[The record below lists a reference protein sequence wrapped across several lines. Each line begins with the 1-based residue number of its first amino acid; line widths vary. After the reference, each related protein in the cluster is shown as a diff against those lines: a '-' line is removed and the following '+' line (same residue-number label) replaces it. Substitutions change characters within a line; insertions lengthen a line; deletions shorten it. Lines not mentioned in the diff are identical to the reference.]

1 MTPAPGARGGLLLWV
16 THLHG
21 IGHLRRAAALA
32 RACRAQGLAATLVSG
47 GRPVPSLV
55 PELAGDGVALV
66 QLAPLHSPEGDFR
79 RLVGPDGRDAGEA
92 VMTARRQQLLATFE
106 SVRPAV
112 VMTEMYPFGRRAL
125 RSEASALVEAAQ
137 AARPRPRLLASVRDL
152 LVDKPLDRLRWMI
165 EAAAPYDAVLVHGD
179 PAVLRFEESFPLAGE
194 LGDRLRYTGY
204 VATPA
209 TGLASADPDAGRDE
223 VLVSAGG
230 GAFGLALLET
240 ALAARPLCPRLRAL
254 TWRLLLGPNLPEEG
268 RRRLLAA
275 HGPGLI
281 VEPARPDFPALL
293 GRCRLSIGQAGVNT
307 LLEGL
312 AAGARIL
319 AVPYAGAG
327 ETEQAER
334 ARRFA
339 ERGWVSL
346 LAESARSPASLAE
359 AAETAAARP
368 RPRPTI
374 NLDGARHSAEI
385 VAAMAAIVPPAALGE
400 EA

>member
-1 MTPAPGARGGLLLWV
+1 
-16 THLHG
+16 
-21 IGHLRRAAALA
+21 
-32 RACRAQGLAATLVSG
+32 VSG
-47 GRPVPSLV
+47 GRPVPSLA
-55 PELAGDGVALV
+55 PELARDGVALV

-79 RLVGPDGRDAGEA
+79 RLVDADGRDAGEA
-92 VMTARRQQLLATFE
+92 LMTARRQQLLATFE
-106 SVRPAV
+106 AVRPAV
-112 VMTEMYPFGRRAL
+112 VMTEMYPFGRRSL
-125 RSEASALVEAAQ
+125 RGEAAALVEAAQ
-137 AARPRPRLLASVRDL
+137 TARPRPRLLASVRDL
-152 LVDKPLDRLRWMI
+152 LVAKPLDKLRWMV
-165 EAAAPYDAVLVHGD
+165 EAAAPYDAILVHGD

-209 TGLASADPDAGRDE
+209 DASADARAHSEAGRDE

-230 GAFGLALLET
+230 GASGLALLEA
-240 ALAARPLCPRLRAL
+240 ALAARPLCPRLGAL

-275 HGPGLI
+275 RGPGLI

-319 AVPYAGAG
+319 AVPYSGAG

-339 ERGWVSL
+339 DRGWLSL
-346 LAESARSPASLAE
+346 LPEAALSPASLAE
-359 AAETAAARP
+359 AAEAAALRP
-368 RPRPTI
+368 RPRPAI
-374 NLDGARHSAEI
+374 NLDGARHSAAI
-385 VAAMAAIVPPAALGE
+385 VAAMAAIVPPAARGE